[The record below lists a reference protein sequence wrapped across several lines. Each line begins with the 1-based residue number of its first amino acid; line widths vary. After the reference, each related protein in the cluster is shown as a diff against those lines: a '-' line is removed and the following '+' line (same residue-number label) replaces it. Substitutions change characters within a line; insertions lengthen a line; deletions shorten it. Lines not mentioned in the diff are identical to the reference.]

1 MKYYGSSIQ
10 LLFLHMRMC
19 LQFLLFTVKQPCLP
33 PLYNAIAHPHK
44 CKKFAP
50 KRAMIQKGNRENHLP
65 IMNANKRYLLFILQ
79 RAR

>member
-19 LQFLLFTVKQPCLP
+19 LKFLIFTVKQPCLP

-50 KRAMIQKGNRENHLP
+50 KRAMGVCCIIQKGNHENT
-65 IMNANKRYLLFILQ
+65 YQ
-79 RAR
+79 S